1 MQLKKESC
9 LNTETLRVIKYGG
22 SFKEQFGTD
31 STEMNEETASTKFYF
46 GVLRDFFGL

>member
-1 MQLKKESC
+1 MDEAPDRFAEYLEDLQYAK
-9 LNTETLRVIKYGG
+9 